1 LSARFFGFQGRG
13 LEARAPET
21 YGGGQRGR
29 FDLTELIQEA
39 DLRPAP
45 SPTPVGAE
53 SANLSRGGVCWSLFE
68 GARNPYVILITIY
81 IFMPYLAQT
90 VVGDVVRGQE
100 LISQWSQYSGWAVMA
115 TAPFLGASIDKL
127 GRRKVWLALIVAL
140 MVPMIA
146 ALWWTK
152 ADHTG
157 LTVTAALALTT
168 LIGILFTWSE
178 VLHNSLLVR
187 AAGLS
192 AAHKASGL
200 ALALGNGFSLLALG
214 FTAWAFALPGL
225 PATASWG
232 WLPREP
238 LFGLSRAL
246 HEPERVV
253 ALMAAAI
260 FALGALPLFLF
271 TPDAPRTGVPVLTAL
286 RGGAAE
292 LWTMV
297 RTVGRHRNA
306 AIFLAARMFYVDGM
320 TAILIYA
327 GVYATGVM
335 KWRELEMLFFG
346 IVLSVLAVLGGFV
359 GRWLDDGLGPKR
371 AVQIEIGMSL
381 LGIVAFL
388 GMAPDRIL
396 YFWAFDPA
404 VHAPLWNGP
413 FFRTLPEWI
422 FLLIGF
428 SNAVF
433 ITAHYASSRTL
444 LTRLT
449 PPEQT
454 GAFFGVYA
462 LSGTATSWLGPFL
475 VNQGTRYFK
484 TQQGGFA
491 TIIALLGLG
500 FVGLLFV
507 RGGDRR
513 TRSRP

>member
-1 LSARFFGFQGRG
+1 M
-13 LEARAPET
+13 
-21 YGGGQRGR
+21 
-29 FDLTELIQEA
+29 
-39 DLRPAP
+39 
-45 SPTPVGAE
+45 
-53 SANLSRGGVCWSLFE
+53 
-68 GARNPYVILITIY
+68 ILITIY
-81 IFMPYLAQT
+81 IFMPYVAQT
-90 VVGDVVRGQE
+90 VVGDPVRGQE
-100 LISQWSQYSGWAVMA
+100 VISRWSQYSGWAVMA

-127 GRRKVWLALIVAL
+127 GPRKIWLAIIVAL
-140 MVPMIA
+140 MIPMIA

-152 ADHTG
+152 ADHSG
-157 LTVTAALALTT
+157 LTVTATLALTT
-168 LIGILFTWSE
+168 LISILFTWSE

-200 ALALGNGFSLLALG
+200 ALALGNAIALVALG

-225 PATASWG
+225 AETANWA
-232 WLPREP
+232 WLPRAP
-238 LFGLSRAL
+238 LFGLQRAL

-260 FALGALPLFLF
+260 FAVGAVPLFLF
-271 TPDAPRTGVPVLTAL
+271 TPDAPRTGIPVLTAL
-286 RGGAAE
+286 RSGAAD
-292 LWTMV
+292 LWSMV
-297 RTVGRHRNA
+297 KTVGQHRNA
-306 AIFLAARMFYVDGM
+306 AIFLSARMFYVDGM

-335 KWRELEMLFFG
+335 KWRALEMLFFG
-346 IVLSVLAVLGGFV
+346 IILSVLGVLGGFV
-359 GRWLDDGLGPKR
+359 GRWLDNALGPKR
-371 AVQIEIGMSL
+371 AVQLEIGMSL
-381 LGIVAFL
+381 LGIIAFL

-396 YFWAFDPA
+396 YLWTFDVA
-404 VHAPLWNGP
+404 AHAPLWGGP

-422 FLLIGF
+422 YLLIGF

-449 PPEQT
+449 PPAQT

-491 TIIALLGLG
+491 TIIALLALG

-507 RGGDRR
+507 GGGGRLD
-513 TRSRP
+513 TPQQALQVT